1 MPRVEEQGACRW
13 LITGRVQGVGF
24 RPFIYRLARELGLNG
39 FVRNRSGT
47 VEVVTEGDASSIE
60 AFAVAVQQQ
69 APSLA
74 RPTITSREKIPA
86 GFHADFRILAS
97 SVSDADIHIPAD
109 YSVCARCYEEMQ
121 DLSNRRYRYPFINCT
136 ECGPRYS
143 LIKAMPYD
151 RAQTTMS
158 EFTLCGACRA
168 EYENPNDRRFHAEP
182 LACVAC
188 GPALWYSE
196 PGRAA
201 IHGNENALAD
211 AVAQLRDGLIVAVKG
226 VGGYHLMIDARNER
240 AVARLRIR
248 KHRPHKPFAVLFPVM
263 DNLIALHKAVITD
276 DLALSALSAP
286 DRPIVI
292 LPKRRQSRLADCI
305 APGLSQLGAML
316 PYSPLHQLL
325 LQDVGGALVTTSANI
340 SGEPVVT
347 EPEEAETLLANVA
360 DGFLHHN
367 RPILCPIDDS
377 VVEPCATKTRA
388 IRIGRGLAPLE
399 LQLPRPISS
408 PTLATGAHLKNTLAL
423 AWDNRVVISPH
434 IGDLDSRRSQAVF
447 ARTASELQRLYDVRA
462 ETVIC
467 DTHDGYAS
475 TRWAKGC
482 GLSLQR
488 VGHHQAHA
496 SALVGEWPEDTGSW
510 LVFTWDGVGLGS
522 DGTLWGGE
530 ALLGKPGQWRRAG
543 SFRPFRLAGGDR
555 VGREPWRSAAALC
568 WTAGFDWNTS
578 SMAKEA
584 WQKGLNCHET
594 SSAGRLFDAA
604 AAMIGLTEMASFEGQ
619 APMWLEAIADPDIP
633 ALPLPLH
640 RDAERIWRTDWAPL
654 IPFLMDGRQS
664 PAARAGLFQASMA
677 LALVQQAL
685 RIRAEHGEINIGLAG
700 GVFQNRLLVEQ
711 TLGLLDEQGF
721 TVRLNEQV
729 PCNDASI
736 SFGQIIEALY
746 GDF

>member
-1 MPRVEEQGACRW
+1 MPRLEEQGACRW

-47 VEVVTEGDASSIE
+47 VEVVTEGDASCID
-60 AFAVAVQQQ
+60 AFAAAVQQQ

-74 RPTITSREKIPA
+74 LPTIVSRKKIPA
-86 GFHADFRILAS
+86 GFHTDFRILAS
-97 SVSDADIHIPAD
+97 SVGDTDIHVSPD
-109 YSVCARCYEEMQ
+109 YAVCARCFEEMQ

-158 EFTLCGACRA
+158 EFTLCAACRA
-168 EYENPNDRRFHAEP
+168 EYANPNDRRFHAEP
-182 LACVAC
+182 LACAAC
-188 GPALWYSE
+188 GPELWFSE
-196 PGRAA
+196 PGRIAV
-201 IHGNENALAD
+201 HGNETALAK
-211 AVAQLRDGLIVAVKG
+211 AVAQLRAGLIIAVKG
-226 VGGYHLMIDARNER
+226 VGGYHLMVDARNER

-248 KHRPHKPFAVLFPVM
+248 KHRPHKPLAVMFPLA
-263 DNLIALHKAVITD
+263 DNLIALHGAVIAD
-276 DLALSALSAP
+276 QLALSALSAT
-286 DRPIVI
+286 DRPVVL
-292 LPKRRQSRLADCI
+292 LPKRPQSSLADCI

-347 EPEEAETLLANVA
+347 EPREAETLLANVA

-367 RPILCPIDDS
+367 RSILRPIDDS
-377 VVEPCATKTRA
+377 VVQPCAKTIRA
-388 IRIGRGLAPLE
+388 IRIGRGLTPLE
-399 LQLPRPISS
+399 LKLPRPIAF
-408 PTLATGAHLKNTLAL
+408 PILATGAHLKNTLAL
-423 AWDNRVVISPH
+423 AWGNRVVISPH

-447 ARTASELQRLYDVRA
+447 ARTAAQLQRLYDVRA
-462 ETVIC
+462 EAVIC
-467 DTHDGYAS
+467 DAHDGYAS

-482 GLSLQR
+482 GLALQP

-496 SALVGEWPEDTGSW
+496 SALVGECPEVTGNW
-510 LVFTWDGVGLGS
+510 LVFAWDGVGLGS

-530 ALLGKPGQWRRAG
+530 ALLGGPGQWRREG

-555 VGREPWRSAAALC
+555 AGREPWRSAAALC
-568 WTAGFDWNTS
+568 WTAGFDWNAS
-578 SMAKEA
+578 PMAKEA

-604 AAMIGLTEMASFEGQ
+604 AAMIGLMDMASFEGK

-633 ALPLPLH
+633 ALPLPLY
-640 RDAERIWRTDWAPL
+640 RDAERVWRTDWAPL

-677 LALVQQAL
+677 LALVKQAL
-685 RIRAEHGEINIGLAG
+685 RIRAEHGEITIGLAG

-711 TLGLLDEQGF
+711 ALGLLDEWGF

-729 PCNDASI
+729 PCNDAGI
-736 SFGQIIEALY
+736 SFGQVIEALY

>member
-24 RPFIYRLARELGLNG
+24 RPFIYRLARELGLTG

-47 VEVVTEGDASSIE
+47 VEVLTEGDASSIE
-60 AFAVAVQQQ
+60 AFAAAVQQQ

-86 GFHADFRILAS
+86 EFHTDFRILAS

-109 YSVCARCYEEMQ
+109 YSVCACCYEEMQ
-121 DLSNRRYRYPFINCT
+121 DFSNRRYRYPFINCT

-158 EFTLCGACRA
+158 EFQLCGACSA

-188 GPALWYSE
+188 GPALWFNES
-196 PGRAA
+196 GCTAV
-201 IHGNENALAD
+201 HGNETALAET
-211 AVAQLRDGLIVAVKG
+211 VAQLRAGLIIAVKG
-226 VGGYHLMIDARNER
+226 VGGYHLMVDARNER

-248 KHRPHKPFAVLFPVM
+248 KHRPHKPFAVLFPVA
-263 DNLIALHKAVITD
+263 DNLIAVHDAVIAD
-276 DLALSALSAP
+276 QLALSALSAS

-305 APGLSQLGAML
+305 APGLSQLGVML

-325 LQDVGGALVTTSANI
+325 LQGVGGALVTTSANI

-367 RPILCPIDDS
+367 RPILRPIDDS
-377 VVEPCATKTRA
+377 VVEPCATRTRA

-482 GLSLQR
+482 GLALQR

-633 ALPLPLH
+633 ALSLPLH

-729 PCNDASI
+729 PCNDAGI